1 MSQARAKEP
10 GRING
15 YVRRLSVSER
25 KPSNLR
31 VSSRGQAAPERRCQH
46 EKRHLQETEPAVPSP
61 TCSPTFPPTF
71 PPTEQPPPAL
81 LETIARRL
89 LDELG
94 GGQLVIMKR
103 GAQTIQ
109 ERAAELVEEEQRS
122 QKRRW

>member
-1 MSQARAKEP
+1 MRNGIRRKLRADLVA
-10 GRING
+10 
-15 YVRRLSVSER
+15 VRQEVLFR
-25 KPSNLR
+25 
-31 VSSRGQAAPERRCQH
+31 
-46 EKRHLQETEPAVPSP
+46 LQETEPAVPSP

-109 ERAAELVEEEQRS
+109 ERAAELVEEEKRS

>member
-1 MSQARAKEP
+1 MRRKSKRDLRADLRTVRQDVLIKIEELEERHVPEAEP
-10 GRING
+10 
-15 YVRRLSVSER
+15 E
-25 KPSNLR
+25 
-31 VSSRGQAAPERRCQH
+31 
-46 EKRHLQETEPAVPSP
+46 EKTTPAM
-61 TCSPTFPPTF
+61 
-71 PPTEQPPPAL
+71 
-81 LETIARRL
+81 LETIARQM

>member
-1 MSQARAKEP
+1 MRNGIRRKLRADLVA
-10 GRING
+10 
-15 YVRRLSVSER
+15 VRQEVLFR
-25 KPSNLR
+25 
-31 VSSRGQAAPERRCQH
+31 
-46 EKRHLQETEPAVPSP
+46 LQETEPAVPSP

>member
-1 MSQARAKEP
+1 MRRKSKRDLRADLVA
-10 GRING
+10 
-15 YVRRLSVSER
+15 VRQDVLFR
-25 KPSNLR
+25 
-31 VSSRGQAAPERRCQH
+31 
-46 EKRHLQETEPAVPSP
+46 LQETEPAVPSP